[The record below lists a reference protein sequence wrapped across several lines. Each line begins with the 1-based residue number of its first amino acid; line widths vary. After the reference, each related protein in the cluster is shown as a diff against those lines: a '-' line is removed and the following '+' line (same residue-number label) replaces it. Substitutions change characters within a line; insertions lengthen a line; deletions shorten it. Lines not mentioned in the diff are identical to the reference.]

1 MTAPAVF
8 FLFPQSFLKL
18 ASALPVAGDF
28 FLRKF
33 KQKEG
38 KAMQEFVARL
48 IDCGIPRMTAVCI
61 CNHFK
66 KENKLDDLALYVD
79 AVEAECREQLDLL

>member
-1 MTAPAVF
+1 MTASAVF
-8 FLFPQSFLKL
+8 FLPVNFLKL
-18 ASALPVAGDF
+18 ASALPVAGAF

-33 KQKEG
+33 TQKEG

-48 IDCGIPRMTAVCI
+48 IRCGIPRVTAVCI

-66 KENKLDDLALYVD
+66 RENKLADLALYVD